1 MKTKKDEPETRT
13 MVILYKDDL
22 RAIEKLRRK
31 FVGLPK
37 TRYHSEVMRRA
48 VIEAAGGL
56 AKPVTDELK
65 AACEKSDDDPT
76 KHAVVLR
83 GLEKTLERFQKTNGM
98 DSVSSALRLVLR
110 SVAG

>member
-1 MKTKKDEPETRT
+1 MKTKKVETETRT
-13 MVILYKDDL
+13 MVILYRDDL
-22 RAIEKLRRK
+22 RAIEKLRRR

-48 VIEAAGGL
+48 VMEATGV
-56 AKPVTDELK
+56 KVTPELK
-65 AACEKSDDDPT
+65 EACEKADDEPT

-83 GLEKTLERFQKTNGM
+83 GLEATLEKFQRANKM